1 MPDGNENKYVTH
13 GFLKDKEYQIYR
25 YIDEGDQQIRDL
37 YFKLDKKI
45 DLDAQRSKTAIEQQE
60 KMVKGLDKLNTNFI
74 RFDQRIANVETETKA
89 NTKNI
94 KELSQTA
101 EEKSKGNRDVLVA
114 IITSLG
120 VIGAAAFGF
129 AQVFF

>member
-13 GFLKDKEYQIYR
+13 GFLKEKEYQIYR

-45 DLDAQRSKTAIEQQE
+45 DLDAQRSKRTIEQQK
-60 KMVKGLDKLNTNFI
+60 KMVDGIDKLNTNFI
-74 RFDQRIANVETETKA
+74 HFDKRITDVETKTKTNSA
-89 NTKNI
+89 NI
-94 KELSQTA
+94 KELSQIA
-101 EEKSKGNRDVLVA
+101 EEKAKGNRDVLVA